1 MAVFPTLIPSSRAYT
16 PGDYPNTS
24 HRALSGVE
32 SRVRHSNV
40 LLDASLSLSFNGITQ
55 AQLISI
61 INHYK
66 GQLGSYESFS
76 LPAEVWSGISS
87 VNDVDVTSY
96 RWRYNDPPSVE
107 DLPCGKHIVELRL
120 VTVPPEGAAVP
131 GLSAGGDGFSA
142 TLVVATL
149 SPGAVLVSNGIAA
162 VVNAALTA
170 GAGDAPVSGSGI
182 TAEVTTSLADGAVQI
197 TPAGITASVVSSLTG
212 GNGLVSNGIS
222 QTISASLT
230 AGTAAVGDS
239 SFSSVQLLMHMDG
252 TNGSTTF
259 TDSSNNALT
268 VTPFG
273 NAQISTAQSQ
283 FGGASALFD
292 GSGDYLIVTEVA
304 GLEPGSA
311 DLTWE
316 MWIRTT
322 NSTQYATL
330 ISRTP
335 ASFASGMWSLMMNHN
350 SSTTGDLALYVANFS
365 TGAPLLLTTG
375 VNVRDGSWHHVAV
388 VRNGSAWTLY
398 VDGTSRA
405 TNTWS
410 GTIADISGSIY
421 IGRDQFYIRDFT
433 GHIDEVRITNGVA
446 RYSSAFTPS
455 TTAFLNF

>member
-1 MAVFPTLIPSSRAYT
+1 MAVFPALIPSSRAYT

-55 AQLISI
+55 AQLINI

-66 GQLGSYESFS
+66 GQLGSYESFT
-76 LPAEVWSGISS
+76 LPVEVWSGISNVS
-87 VNDVDVTSY
+87 DVDVTSY
-96 RWRYNDPPSVE
+96 RWRYSGPPSVD
-107 DLPCGKHIVELRL
+107 DLPCGGHIVELRL

-149 SPGAVLVSNGIAA
+149 TPGPALVSNGIAA

-182 TAEVTTSLADGAVQI
+182 TAQVTTSLADGAVQI
-197 TPAGITASVVSSLTG
+197 TPAGITATVV
-212 GNGLVSNGIS
+212 
-222 QTISASLT
+222 ASLV
-230 AGTAAVGDS
+230 AVGDP
-239 SFSSVQLLMHMDG
+239 SFSSVQLLLHLDG

-259 TDSSNNALT
+259 GDSSSNTQT

-292 GSGDYLIVTEVA
+292 GSGDYLVVTEVA
-304 GLEPGSA
+304 GLEPGSG

-330 ISRTP
+330 LSRTP
-335 ASFASGMWSLMMNHN
+335 ASFAFGMWSLMMNHN
-350 SSTTGDLALYVANFS
+350 SSAAGDLALYVANFS
-365 TGAPLLLTTG
+365 AGAPLLLTTG

-410 GTIADISGSIY
+410 GTIADITGSIY
-421 IGRDQFYIRDFT
+421 IGRDQFYIRDYT
-433 GHIDEVRITNGVA
+433 GHIDELRITHGVA
-446 RYSSAFTPS
+446 RYNSAFTPS